1 MAPSGSSWKFKA
13 VNVLLI
19 DTVQKEKSPM
29 SPVNVGERI
38 RQLRL
43 DSGMSV
49 RALATKTG
57 FSPSLISQVE
67 HSQVTPSIGSLERI
81 AMALGVSL
89 GKFFAEPEPSTV
101 GLVRASARQTLTSTW
116 SPVSVEALAP
126 LDGSGML
133 EPVMITM
140 APGGR
145 SGKYPAAPGG
155 EKFALIF
162 AGEVTLTLGDEV
174 HVLRH
179 GDAITFTPATEH
191 QWDNTGAGPA
201 QVVIVTRRV
210 LP

>member
-1 MAPSGSSWKFKA
+1 
-13 VNVLLI
+13 
-19 DTVQKEKSPM
+19 M

-43 DSGMSV
+43 GLGMSV
-49 RALATKTG
+49 RTLAAKTG
-57 FSPSLISQVE
+57 FSPSLISQAE
-67 HSQVTPSIGSLERI
+67 NGQVTPSIGSLERI

-89 GKFFAEPEPSTV
+89 SKFFAEPETSAV
-101 GLVRASARQTLTSTW
+101 GLVRASARQKLTSTW
-116 SPVSVEALAP
+116 SPVSIEALAP

-145 SGKYPAAPGG
+145 SGKYPAALGG

-162 AGEVTLTLGDEV
+162 EGEVTLTLGEKV
-174 HVLRH
+174 YVLRH
-179 GDAITFTPATEH
+179 GDAITFTPANEH

-201 QVVIVTRRV
+201 QVMIVTRRV